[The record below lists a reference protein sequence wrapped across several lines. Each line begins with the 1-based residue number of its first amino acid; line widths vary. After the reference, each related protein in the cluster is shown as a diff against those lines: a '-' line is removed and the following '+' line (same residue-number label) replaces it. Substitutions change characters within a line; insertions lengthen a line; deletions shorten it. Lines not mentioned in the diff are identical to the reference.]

1 MTTCVGELALDR
13 PCHPVLRCRLPPG
26 FFRPQAHPCKHDI
39 TRHTERG
46 IPVAERGDGNASE
59 SGERLSAGL
68 STLRLSELLREVTD
82 RLTEIAASRDQLHGL
97 LDAVVAVASGL
108 ELSSTLRRIAAAAVT
123 LVDAQYGALGV
134 IAPDRSLQEFV
145 HNGIDEPTR
154 QRIGH
159 LPEGHG
165 ILGLLIDDPRP
176 VRLQD
181 RRSPLVVRV
190 PPHHPEHLPRG
201 ADPGPRRGLRQPLPH
216 REA

>member
-1 MTTCVGELALDR
+1 M
-13 PCHPVLRCRLPPG
+13 
-26 FFRPQAHPCKHDI
+26 
-39 TRHTERG
+39 
-46 IPVAERGDGNASE
+46 AERGDGNASE

-176 VRLQD
+176 VRRIAD
-181 RRSPLVVRV
+181 HPSSYGF
-190 PPHHPEHLPRG
+190 PPHHPP
-201 ADPGPRRGLRQPLPH
+201 
-216 REA
+216 